1 VKGLLKYGIIW
12 SLKACEDMHIE
23 VTTHKQIQNYLS
35 VSVELSEVSCLLIPI
50 ILGHWIKK
58 LFLMGF
64 EILGMRFPREG
75 TIFNIIKNH
84 LTLSRP
90 RVPVGTYI
98 DFTLSNARGF
108 YSSMGNPLGREGL
121 REKKQ
126 QQNFTTAWLI
136 PIELVWVLDMERM

>member
-1 VKGLLKYGIIW
+1 MKGLFKYGIIW

-64 EILGMRFPREG
+64 EILGMHFPREG
-75 TIFNIIKNH
+75 TI
-84 LTLSRP
+84 LTSK
-90 RVPVGTYI
+90 TI
-98 DFTLSNARGF
+98 
-108 YSSMGNPLGREGL
+108 
-121 REKKQ
+121 
-126 QQNFTTAWLI
+126 
-136 PIELVWVLDMERM
+136 